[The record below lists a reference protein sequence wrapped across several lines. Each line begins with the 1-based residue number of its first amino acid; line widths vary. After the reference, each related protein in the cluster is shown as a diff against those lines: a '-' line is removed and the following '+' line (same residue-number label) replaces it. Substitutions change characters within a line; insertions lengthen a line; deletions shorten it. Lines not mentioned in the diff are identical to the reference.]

1 MSDSSLLIKSIPSF
15 PTAPPEV
22 PLPEPEKKGSSFGDT
37 LTQLIQDVNTMQKR
51 ADEKTLGF
59 ATGQIQDIHE
69 VMGAV
74 EEAGI
79 ALHLLMEI
87 RNKVVD
93 AYHELMRM
101 QI

>member
-1 MSDSSLLIKSIPSF
+1 MTDPSVSSLTLPAFPS
-15 PTAPPEV
+15 APREV
-22 PLPEPEKKGSSFGDT
+22 PLPDSGTPGSSFGDT
-37 LTQLIQDVNTMQKR
+37 LTQFLQDVNELQKR

-59 ATGQIQDIHE
+59 ATGQIRDIHE

-79 ALHLLMEI
+79 AMQLLLEI

-93 AYHELMRM
+93 AYHELMRT
-101 QI
+101 QV

>member
-1 MSDSSLLIKSIPSF
+1 MADSSLLIKTIPSF
-15 PTAPPEV
+15 PTTPREAPLAVPEA
-22 PLPEPEKKGSSFGDT
+22 KGSSFGDT
-37 LTQLIQDVNTMQKR
+37 LTQFLQDVNDMQKR
-51 ADEKTLGF
+51 ADAKTLGF
-59 ATGQIQDIHE
+59 ATGQVQDIHE

-101 QI
+101 QM